1 MRYVLAAACG
11 ARRYRTAAGVGEGH
25 LVGRRARKV
34 SGQGQLLGAT
44 QGVSLAVNL
53 RSRTKERGLGAED
66 AAALVALRVVE
77 GQERVVLPD
86 LTGSASGASAAD
98 EGGNQE
104 RVVLPDLSGSASG
117 ASAEAISGHERP

>member
-66 AAALVALRVVE
+66 AAALVALLVVE

-86 LTGSASGASAAD
+86 LTGSASGASA
-98 EGGNQE
+98 
-104 RVVLPDLSGSASG
+104 
-117 ASAEAISGHERP
+117 EAISGHERP

>member
-1 MRYVLAAACG
+1 MMHLRPGAA
-11 ARRYRTAAGVGEGH
+11 RTV
-25 LVGRRARKV
+25 RKV
-34 SGQGQLLGAT
+34 SGQGQLLEAT

-86 LTGSASGASAAD
+86 LTGSASGASA
-98 EGGNQE
+98 
-104 RVVLPDLSGSASG
+104 
-117 ASAEAISGHERP
+117 EAISGHERP